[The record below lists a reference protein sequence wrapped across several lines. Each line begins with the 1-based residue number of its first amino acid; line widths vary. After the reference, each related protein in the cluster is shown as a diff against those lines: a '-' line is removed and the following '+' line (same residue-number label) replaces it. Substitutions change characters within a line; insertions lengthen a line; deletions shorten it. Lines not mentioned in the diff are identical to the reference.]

1 MMKKSLIALA
11 VLAGSG
17 VASAQSTVT
26 IYGLIDS
33 YFGQTKGT
41 GPGQTGVSQTVIN
54 SGGLQTSR
62 FGLKGSEDLG
72 GGMKVN
78 FQLENGFNVDTGQ
91 TPNNGT
97 TNSSIFSRQSWVG
110 VSGGFGEVKIGK
122 MWTPFDE
129 VKGSGAAG
137 FDANIFA
144 PATNVWASNG
154 YNDRPGNSLYYMTP
168 SFGGFTAA
176 VLYSFSENKTT
187 ARSAGRTT
195 SFNIA
200 YANGPI
206 GAALSYQ
213 NEKADGNTAATKYTQ
228 LNGSYDFG
236 VVKLL
241 GAYGRVKNGTV
252 LLNNSTASPQAAAAT
267 TDKTTEYQIGLD
279 FPVTSSLTLSGGYAR
294 SKDTLP
300 AAGGDVKRNGYGLA
314 ALYALSKRTNLYA
327 GYQQAKQT
335 QTAVGDI
342 KIKTLAAG
350 IRHTF

>member
-11 VLAGSG
+11 VLAVSG
-17 VASAQSTVT
+17 AASAQSTVS

-154 YNDRPGNSLYYMTP
+154 YNDRPGNSIYYMTP

-176 VLYSFSENKTT
+176 ALYSFSENKTT
-187 ARSAGRTT
+187 TQSAGKTT
-195 SFNIA
+195 AFNVA
-200 YANGPI
+200 YSNGPI

-213 NEKADGNTAATKYTQ
+213 NEKANGNATAVKYTQ

-241 GAYGRVKNGTV
+241 GAYGRVKNGTGPI
-252 LLNNSTASPQAAAAT
+252 NTAVSV
-267 TDKTTEYQIGLD
+267 DKTTEYQIGLD
-279 FPVTSSLTLSGGYAR
+279 VPVTGALTLSGGYAR

-335 QTAVGDI
+335 QAAVGDI

>member
-11 VLAGSG
+11 VLAVSG
-17 VASAQSTVT
+17 AASAQSTVT

-154 YNDRPGNSLYYMTP
+154 YNDRPGNSIYYMTP

-176 VLYSFSENKTT
+176 ALYSFSENKTT
-187 ARSAGRTT
+187 TVSAGKTT

-213 NEKADGNTAATKYTQ
+213 NEKANGNATAVKYTQ

-241 GAYGRVKNGTV
+241 GAYGRVKDGTTPIT
-252 LLNNSTASPQAAAAT
+252 STAAS
-267 TDKTTEYQIGLD
+267 KSTEYQIGLD
-279 FPVTSSLTLSGGYAR
+279 VPVTSALTLSGGYAR
-294 SKDTLP
+294 SKDDL
-300 AAGGDVKRNGYGLA
+300 AAGASSKRNGYGLA

-335 QTAVGDI
+335 QAGTGDI